1 MRPLWLS
8 NAMHCPTGYGNQTA
22 LFLPKIKA
30 DGHDIA
36 LFAFCGV
43 ELGVLIRDGIPIFPR
58 LQHPYG
64 NDIAAAHYNYHHAD
78 AVITLIDPF
87 VLDPD
92 VYQHLNW
99 IAWAP
104 LDSEPMLPDNAT
116 VLQAAKRIWAMSRFG
131 ERMLQAAG
139 FTNVDYVP
147 HGVDSQTFKPLD
159 RAEILAK
166 LKQEAAVDLDG
177 KFVVTMNSANKG
189 APSRKGFFEAFAAF
203 KVFSDNHP
211 DAVLYVHS
219 EQRGIHNGEHLPTI
233 AQMLGIAP
241 EKIVYTSQYH
251 LLSGMLPP
259 SYLNEIYNVSD
270 VLLHTAHGEGFGI
283 PIVEAQM
290 AGCPVIATDFSAMTE
305 LCISGW
311 KVPGSPFM
319 YAPGAMHKLPL
330 IPKVI
335 EALEAAYAQRQTTDR
350 AKVRE
355 NVIGYDVDTV
365 YKTYMR
371 PALAKIEAGIVEA
384 KAQEAQREQLRQAA
398 QRGVDAVHAEG
409 LEVAR

>member
-1 MRPLWLS
+1 MRPIWVS
-8 NAMHCPTGYGNQTA
+8 NAPHATTGYANQTY
-22 LFLPKIKA
+22 LFTPRIKA
-30 DGHDIA
+30 DGHEIA
-36 LFAFCGV
+36 IAAFYGV
-43 ELGVLIRDGIPIFPR
+43 EGGVLVRDGIPLLPR
-58 LQHPYG
+58 LQHPYM
-64 NDIAAAHYNYHHAD
+64 NDVIGAHYQYHHAD
-78 AVITLIDPF
+78 CVITLIDPF

-104 LDSEPMLPDNAT
+104 IDSEPMLPDNAT
-116 VLQAAKRIWAMSRFG
+116 VLQAAKRIWAMSHFG

-147 HGVDSQTFKPLD
+147 HGVDSQVFKPLD
-159 RAEILAK
+159 RAETVAK
-166 LKQEAAVDLDG
+166 LKQETGLDFEG
-177 KFVVTMNSANKG
+177 KFVVMMNAANKG
-189 APSRKGFFEAFAAF
+189 QPSRKGFFEAFAAF
-203 KVFSDNHP
+203 KVFSDAHP

-219 EQRGIHNGEHLPTI
+219 EQRGIYGGEHLPTI
-233 AQMLGIAP
+233 AQMLGIAE
-241 EKIVYTSQYH
+241 EKIIYPSQYH
-251 LLSGMLPP
+251 LLSGMFPP
-259 SYLNEIYNVSD
+259 SYLNECYNVAD

-290 AGCPVIATDFSAMTE
+290 AGCPVIATDFSAMSE
-305 LCISGW
+305 LCLSGW

-335 EALEAAYAQRQTTDR
+335 EALEAAYAQRHAADR
-350 AKVRE
+350 GQVRE
-355 NVIGYDVDTV
+355 RVIGYDVDTV